1 MCSFPFKAREG
12 TSLRG
17 ESLGF
22 VREGRREE
30 IERVGRG
37 ILEGNGGVWGIAG
50 KHCDAFVVDLWL
62 RLL

>member
-1 MCSFPFKAREG
+1 M
-12 TSLRG
+12 
-17 ESLGF
+17 
-22 VREGRREE
+22 REGRREE